1 MDKAKEFRLRIRR
14 LLSQRKGNKDKD
26 QQAFYHRLSGDSRRP
41 EHLAKLQIST
51 HEKTE
56 KKEREE

>member
-41 EHLAKLQIST
+41 EHLAKLQRYL
-51 HEKTE
+51 HMKRQQR
-56 KKEREE
+56 KREE